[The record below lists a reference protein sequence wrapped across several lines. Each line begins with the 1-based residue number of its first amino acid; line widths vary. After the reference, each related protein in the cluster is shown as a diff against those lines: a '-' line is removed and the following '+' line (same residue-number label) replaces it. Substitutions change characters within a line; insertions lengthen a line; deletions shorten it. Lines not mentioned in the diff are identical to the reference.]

1 MKGKLR
7 KLYDHIPGPEGRRLL
22 DELLKEADIMEWQRS
37 RAPELVKEVAR
48 QVELA
53 GCMLDELQAFG
64 GEELEGA
71 AQACFG
77 LARLI
82 YVLAYQMTQLQ
93 KEEAK

>member
-1 MKGKLR
+1 MKSKLR

-22 DELLKEADIMEWQRS
+22 DALLKEVDTVEWQRS

-82 YVLAYQMTQLQ
+82 HVLAHQMSHSQ
-93 KEEAK
+93 KEGQ